1 MPDPKKP
8 AMCISLGSF
17 FTPAGGNE
25 DDYGDLKAT
34 YSMKQS
40 LCQPEPL
47 NDCRE
52 LSPHQPP
59 WNLLSGPLHEQEL
72 KL

>member
-52 LSPHQPP
+52 
-59 WNLLSGPLHEQEL
+59 
-72 KL
+72 